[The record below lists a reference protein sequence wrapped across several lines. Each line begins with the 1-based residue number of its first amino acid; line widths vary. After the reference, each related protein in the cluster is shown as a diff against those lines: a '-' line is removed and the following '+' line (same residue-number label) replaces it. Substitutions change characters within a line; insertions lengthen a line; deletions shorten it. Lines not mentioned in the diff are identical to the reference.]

1 MEFAQP
7 EGGWQCQLAM
17 TKWKGGAQ
25 LFYATKCCSPSL
37 PPAIAWIQH
46 TTYSVQDT
54 FRLFPS
60 KSVRAGRYFKSD
72 LHCYNLVVT
81 LRTAAA
87 SRFCREFKFME
98 TISGAANELLRA
110 PPRGSL
116 LSLCSGDIHGQSPLS
131 WEGQNYYPVRYKH
144 SHSIWSGN
152 SSLCK
157 ADILNFVLFPD
168 FLA

>member
-37 PPAIAWIQH
+37 PHAISWIQH
-46 TTYSVQDT
+46 TTYKIHFDS
-54 FRLFPS
+54 FPP
-60 KSVRAGRYFKSD
+60 RAREPAGRYFKSD

-81 LRTAAA
+81 FRTAAA

-116 LSLCSGDIHGQSPLS
+116 LSLCSGDIRGQSPLS
-131 WEGQNYYPVRYKH
+131 WEGQNDYYTC
-144 SHSIWSGN
+144 
-152 SSLCK
+152 SLTG
-157 ADILNFVLFPD
+157 I
-168 FLA
+168 